1 MTEEKITI
9 KNGQLQVPDQPTI
22 PFIKGDGIGPEI
34 WQAAKVVFDAAVK
47 KIYDGQKRIN
57 WLPLLAGET
66 AYQQTGQWLPD
77 ETLAALKK
85 YLVGIKGPLT
95 TPIGVGHRS
104 INVTLRQELDLYACL
119 RPVHYYP
126 GTPSPVVH
134 PEKVQIDVFR
144 ENTEDI
150 YAGIESDVGT
160 EDAKAWKELLAKQ
173 GKLSKVR
180 FPETSAFAIKPI
192 SKQGSTR
199 LVNAAIDYAFSH
211 HRHTLTLVH
220 KGNIM
225 KKTEGGFKKWGY
237 EAAEKY
243 GNQVFTWHQYEAI
256 KANQGKAAADE
267 AYQQAKKAQ
276 KLIVNDVITDNFFQQ
291 ALLHPGH
298 FEVVATMNLNGDYI
312 SDALAAQV
320 GGIGI
325 APGGNINYQTGR
337 AIFEATHGTAPQFAG
352 QNKLNPTS
360 LILSGAMMFD
370 YLGWTEVAQLI
381 RQAISQAIE
390 SHHVTTDF
398 AKQPTDTVL
407 STSGFGDYVAELIE
421 NAPQKTLTK

>member
-1 MTEEKITI
+1 MTEEKVTMQ
-9 KNGQLQVPDQPTI
+9 NGQLQVPNNPVI

-34 WQAAKVVFDAAVK
+34 WQAAQTVFDAAIQK
-47 KIYDGQKRIN
+47 AYDGQKQVK
-57 WLPLLAGET
+57 WLPLLAGEK
-66 AYQQTGQWLPD
+66 AYQETGQWLPD
-77 ETLAALKK
+77 KTLSTLRED
-85 YLVGIKGPLT
+85 LVGIKGPLT

-104 INVTLRQELDLYACL
+104 INVTLRQKLDLYACF
-119 RPVHYYP
+119 RPVTYYP

-134 PEKVQIDVFR
+134 PENVNIDVFR

-160 EDAKAWKELLAKQ
+160 EDAKEWEKLLAKQ
-173 GKLSKVR
+173 DKLSKVR
-180 FPETSAFAIKPI
+180 FPDSAAYAIKPI

-199 LVNAAIDYAFSH
+199 LVNAAIDYALAND
-211 HRHTLTLVH
+211 RHTLTLVH

-225 KKTEGGFKKWGY
+225 KKTEGNFKKWGY
-237 EAAEKY
+237 EAAEEY
-243 GNQVFTWHQYEAI
+243 GDRVFTWNRYEQI
-256 KANQGKAAADE
+256 KADQGEQAAQQ
-267 AYQQAKKAQ
+267 AYQTARDER

-291 ALLHPGH
+291 SLLYPEH

-325 APGGNINYQTGR
+325 APGGNINYQTGH

-360 LILSGAMMFD
+360 IILSGAMMFD
-370 YLGWTEVAQLI
+370 YLGWSGVAALI
-381 RQAISQAIE
+381 RSGIEQAIK
-390 SHHVTTDF
+390 SHHVTVDF
-398 AKQPTDTVL
+398 AKTADTTVL
-407 STSGFGDYVAELIE
+407 STSEFGDYVARLISD
-421 NAPQKTLTK
+421 AVQKN

>member
-1 MTEEKITI
+1 MTEEKVTMQ
-9 KNGQLQVPDQPTI
+9 NGQLQVPNNPVI

-34 WQAAKVVFDAAVK
+34 WQAAQTVFDAAVQK
-47 KIYDGQKRIN
+47 AYDGQKRVK
-57 WLPLLAGET
+57 WLPLLAGEK
-66 AYQQTGQWLPD
+66 AYQKTGQWLPD
-77 ETLAALKK
+77 KTLSTLRED
-85 YLVGIKGPLT
+85 LVGIKGPLT

-104 INVTLRQELDLYACL
+104 INVTLRQKLDLYACF
-119 RPVHYYP
+119 RPVTYYP

-134 PEKVQIDVFR
+134 PENVNIDVFR

-160 EDAKAWKELLAKQ
+160 EDAKEWEKLLAKQ
-173 GKLSKVR
+173 DKLSKVR
-180 FPETSAFAIKPI
+180 FPDTAAYAIKPI

-199 LVNAAIDYAFSH
+199 LVNAAIDYALAND
-211 HRHTLTLVH
+211 RHTLTLVH

-225 KKTEGGFKKWGY
+225 KKTEGNFKKWGY

-243 GNQVFTWHQYEAI
+243 GDKVFTWNRYDQI
-256 KANQGKAAADE
+256 KADQGEQAAQQ
-267 AYQQAKKAQ
+267 AYQTARDER

-291 ALLHPGH
+291 SLLYPEH

-325 APGGNINYQTGR
+325 APGGNINYQTGH

-360 LILSGAMMFD
+360 IILSGAMMFD
-370 YLGWTEVAQLI
+370 YLGWSEVADLI
-381 RQAISQAIE
+381 RSGIERAIK
-390 SHHVTTDF
+390 SHHVTVDF
-398 AKQPTDTVL
+398 AKTADATVL
-407 STSGFGDYVAELIE
+407 STSEFGDHVAQLI
-421 NAPQKTLTK
+421 NDAVQKN

>member
-1 MTEEKITI
+1 MTEEKVTMS
-9 KNGQLQVPDQPTI
+9 NGQLQVPNNPTI
-22 PFIKGDGIGPEI
+22 LFIEGDGIGPEI
-34 WQAAKVVFDAAVK
+34 WKAAKTVFDAAVK
-47 KIYDGQKRIN
+47 KAYDGQKQVN

-66 AYQQTGQWLPD
+66 AYKKTGQWLPD
-77 ETLAALKK
+77 KTLATLRE

-95 TPIGVGHRS
+95 TPIGIGHRS
-104 INVTLRQELDLYACL
+104 INVTLRQKLDLYACF
-119 RPVHYYP
+119 RPVTYYP

-134 PEKVQIDVFR
+134 PENVNIDVFR

-150 YAGIESDVGT
+150 YAGIESDVDT
-160 EDAKAWKELLAKQ
+160 KDAEEWKSLLAKQ
-173 GKLSKVR
+173 DKLSKVR
-180 FPETSAFAIKPI
+180 FPDTSAFAIKPI

-199 LVNAAIDYAFSH
+199 LVDAAIDYAFANN
-211 HRHTLTLVH
+211 RHTLTLVH

-243 GNQVFTWHQYEAI
+243 GDKVFTWNQYNQI
-256 KANQGKAAADE
+256 KADQGEKAADQ
-267 AYQQAKKAQ
+267 AYQTARDEQ

-291 ALLHPGH
+291 ALLHPEH

-325 APGGNINYQTGR
+325 APGGNINYQTGH

-360 LILSGAMMFD
+360 IILSGAMMFD
-370 YLGWTEVAQLI
+370 YLGWDDVSNLI
-381 RQAISQAIE
+381 RIGIKRAIK
-390 SHHVTTDF
+390 SHHVTVDF
-398 AKQPTDTVL
+398 AKTPDATVL
-407 STSGFGDYVAELIE
+407 STSGFGEYVAQLIE
-421 NAPQKTLTK
+421 EAPQKTEVN